1 MPRKTHEQRSL
12 LWLKVVGWACVTVG
26 LLGIVLP
33 ILPGIPLMIA
43 GLAALS
49 TQHRWARALT
59 LRLKSRYRKILRERK
74 RG

>member
-1 MPRKTHEQRSL
+1 MARKTYEEQSSL
-12 LWLKVVGWACVTVG
+12 WVKIVGWVCLTVG
-26 LLGIVLP
+26 LSGLVLP

-49 TQHRWARALT
+49 TQHRWARVLT
-59 LRLKSRYRKILRERK
+59 LRLKSRYRRYWRERK